1 MNVLIFGG
9 TGLLGSA
16 AAQIFIDRGHHV
28 KTIALPPL
36 PEGAPI
42 PKEMEIEFGN
52 FLELSDEQLEA
63 AMTGMD
69 AFVYAAGVDE
79 RVEFPAPVYDAYKK
93 YNIDPVDRCLAMAK
107 KCGVKR
113 CVVLGSYFS
122 WLAKT
127 HPEMDLC
134 AKHPYIRSRIDQ
146 EKVAAKYADE
156 NMGVG
161 VLELPY
167 IFGTQPGRRPVW
179 VILIEQLQRF
189 EKLPFTMYP
198 AGGTAMLTVRQVGEC
213 IVGAAEQVQGFRA
226 YGISCYN
233 MHWREFLK
241 IVYRAM
247 DGIQDRKIVDVPKW
261 TFQAFGLHMRK
272 EYAKRNVQSG
282 IDPVG
287 LADIMGMDLFIP
299 TDDTKELGC
308 TPDDIEAAI
317 FDSIALSKA
326 SFEGK
331 AKLLEMKGEYSYITK
346 VSAPEYSGALFYAF
360 NEIKRQPFGCRFFYN
375 DILDMVFQ
383 VRQNQRIDLA
393 VIVFAQGV
401 ILTVK
406 PVVCPL
412 NAIQG
417 SGLVGLN
424 RLF

>member
-16 AAQIFIDRGHHV
+16 AARIFIDRGHKV

-42 PKEMEIEFGN
+42 PEEMEISYGN
-52 FLELSDEQLEA
+52 FLELSDEELEA
-63 AMTGMD
+63 AMTGVD

-93 YNIDPVDRCLAMAK
+93 FNIDPVDRCLKVAK

-113 CVVLGSYFS
+113 CVILGSYFA
-122 WLAKT
+122 WLAKE
-127 HPEMDLC
+127 HPEMKLTE
-134 AKHPYIRSRIDQ
+134 KHPYIRSRVDQ
-146 EKVAAKYADE
+146 ENVAFKYADE

-189 EKLPFTMYP
+189 KKMPCTMYP
-198 AGGTAMLTVRQVGEC
+198 AGGTAMLTVRQVGEA
-213 IVGAAEQVQGFRA
+213 IVGAAEQVEGARA

-247 DGIQDRKIVDVPKW
+247 DGDPDRKIVDCPKW
-261 TFQAFGLHMRK
+261 GFKLFGLHMRK
-272 EYAKRNVQSG
+272 EYAKKNIEGG

-317 FDSIALSKA
+317 FDSIKLSKD
-326 SFEGK
+326 SYEGK
-331 AKLLEMKGEYSYITK
+331 AKLLDMKGE
-346 VSAPEYSGALFYAF
+346 
-360 NEIKRQPFGCRFFYN
+360 
-375 DILDMVFQ
+375 
-383 VRQNQRIDLA
+383 
-393 VIVFAQGV
+393 
-401 ILTVK
+401 
-406 PVVCPL
+406 
-412 NAIQG
+412 
-417 SGLVGLN
+417 
-424 RLF
+424 

>member
-241 IVYRAM
+241 IV
-247 DGIQDRKIVDVPKW
+247 DVPKW

-331 AKLLEMKGEYSYITK
+331 AKLLEMKGE
-346 VSAPEYSGALFYAF
+346 
-360 NEIKRQPFGCRFFYN
+360 
-375 DILDMVFQ
+375 
-383 VRQNQRIDLA
+383 
-393 VIVFAQGV
+393 
-401 ILTVK
+401 
-406 PVVCPL
+406 
-412 NAIQG
+412 
-417 SGLVGLN
+417 
-424 RLF
+424 